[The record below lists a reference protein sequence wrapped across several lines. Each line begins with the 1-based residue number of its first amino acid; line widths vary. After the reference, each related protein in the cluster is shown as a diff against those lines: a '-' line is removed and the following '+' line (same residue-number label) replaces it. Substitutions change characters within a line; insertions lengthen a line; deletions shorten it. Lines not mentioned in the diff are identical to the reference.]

1 MVPGMI
7 RFAPLALVVV
17 LAACSS
23 GGGDGGGGLS
33 SSDPKGAEACSQL
46 AAAFKAKDNADEA
59 VAGSM
64 RAGAAAG
71 EAKTESIRTAVID
84 LGGDKAADP
93 EKMHDACVAAGV
105 DMPDVP

>member
-1 MVPGMI
+1 MK
-7 RFAPLALVVV
+7 RLAALTLVL

-23 GGGDGGGGLS
+23 GGGNLAKT
-33 SSDPKGAEACSQL
+33 DPKGAEACSEL
-46 AAAFKAKDNADEA
+46 AAAFKNKDNTDEA

-64 RAGAAAG
+64 RAGAAAVD
-71 EAKTESIRTAVID
+71 AKTDAIRAAVID

-105 DMPDVP
+105 SMPDVPSS